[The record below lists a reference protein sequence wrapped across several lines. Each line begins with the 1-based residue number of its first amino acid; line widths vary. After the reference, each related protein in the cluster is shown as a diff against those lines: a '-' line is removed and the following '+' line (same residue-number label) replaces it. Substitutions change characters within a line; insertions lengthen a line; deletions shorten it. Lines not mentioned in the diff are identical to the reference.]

1 MLPKKKSKEKLKK
14 PHEKYQNL
22 TQEEKEKNINV
33 VVINIKTFLNI
44 KNKDLLITE
53 KKYLKFHTIA
63 IQTTSK
69 MFFILTKP
77 QIYLGY
83 NKPLHYKL
91 SLLHQ
96 IQVYP
101 SYKKVP
107 IFKVVLATPDSRLC
121 KL

>member
-44 KNKDLLITE
+44 KNKGLLITE

-63 IQTTSK
+63 IQPTSK
-69 MFFILTKP
+69 MFFILTKASN
-77 QIYLGY
+77 L
-83 NKPLHYKL
+83 
-91 SLLHQ
+91 
-96 IQVYP
+96 
-101 SYKKVP
+101 
-107 IFKVVLATPDSRLC
+107 FRL
-121 KL
+121 